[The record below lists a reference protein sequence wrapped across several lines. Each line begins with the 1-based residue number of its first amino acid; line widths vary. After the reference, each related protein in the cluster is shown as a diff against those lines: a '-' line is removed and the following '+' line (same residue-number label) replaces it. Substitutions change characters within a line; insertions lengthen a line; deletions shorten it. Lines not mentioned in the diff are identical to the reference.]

1 MLSDETKSETGLP
14 APSRL
19 GAAAARS
26 KPRESPR
33 RMAPQDREQ
42 MILDEAIE
50 LFAEQGFDAQIRTL
64 ADRLGVS
71 QALIF
76 RYFAS
81 KEALVDR
88 VYQQTFLAR
97 WNPGWPDM
105 LSDRSIPLHDRLLTF
120 LRSYLSA
127 TDDSRWIRISMHSS
141 LSGQGLTKRYV
152 DVHVTG
158 LLRQIARELRVHRDQ
173 DPEGEISETE
183 MEVVW
188 HLHSS
193 VVYYLV
199 RKHITKTV
207 VSLDTDRWLDEV
219 VTNFVRG
226 L

>member
-1 MLSDETKSETGLP
+1 
-14 APSRL
+14 
-19 GAAAARS
+19 
-26 KPRESPR
+26 
-33 RMAPQDREQ
+33 MAPQDREQ

-76 RYFAS
+76 RYFGS
-81 KEALVDR
+81 KDILVDR

-97 WNPGWPDM
+97 WNPGWPEM
-105 LSDRSIPLHDRLLTF
+105 LSNRAIPLQDRLLTF
-120 LRSYLSA
+120 VRSYLAA

-141 LSGQGLTKRYV
+141 LSEQGLTKRYV
-152 DVHVTG
+152 EVYLTG
-158 LLRQIARELRVHRDQ
+158 LLRQIAREVRFHRGQ
-173 DPEGEISETE
+173 DPDGDISMAE

-199 RKHITKTV
+199 RKHITKTA
-207 VSLDTDRWLDEV
+207 VSLDTDVWLEDV
-219 VTNFVRG
+219 VTNFVKG